1 MKISTIIIFCI
12 VLFAVFC
19 NKKKELFT
27 NSSSIVLSEH
37 DMYQIKDTIN
47 KVAYNEYLDAINKIG
62 ENYLKIINDAFHK
75 SLKETSIEKQRT
87 LFESDSF
94 IQVIF
99 NDEKLGLSDHYKQS
113 LFMELSE
120 AKLLNRNV
128 KMVPLRLYSN
138 SKIISKENLQKITEN
153 IQNIQLKK
161 ITKFFILYL
170 LKYYDISRPQHNEN
184 DKILRFENSLPSFK
198 EFNSLISKSN
208 LFFN

>member
-1 MKISTIIIFCI
+1 MKTSTIIIFCI

-19 NKKKELFT
+19 NKKKELFA

-37 DMYQIKDTIN
+37 DMYQIKDAIDN
-47 KVAYNEYLDAINKIG
+47 VAYKEYLDAINKIG
-62 ENYLKIINDAFHK
+62 ENYIKIIIDAFNK
-75 SLKETSIEKQRT
+75 SLKETSIEEQRK
-87 LFESDSF
+87 LFESNSF

-99 NDEKLGLSDHYKQS
+99 TDEKLGLDNNYKQS

-120 AKLLNRNV
+120 ARLLNRNI

-170 LKYYDISRPQHNEN
+170 LKYYDISKPQHNKN

>member
-27 NSSSIVLSEH
+27 NSTKIELSEH
-37 DMYQIKDTIN
+37 DMYQIKDAID
-47 KVAYNEYLDAINKIG
+47 KVAYKEYLEAINKIG
-62 ENYLKIINDAFHK
+62 ENYIKIIIDAFNK
-75 SLKETSIEKQRT
+75 SLKNNNIEEQRK

-99 NDEKLGLSDHYKQS
+99 NDEKLGLSDHIKQS

-120 AKLLNRNV
+120 ARLLNRNI

-161 ITKFFILYL
+161 ITKFFISYL
-170 LKYYDISRPQHNEN
+170 LKYYDISKPRHNKNE
-184 DKILRFENSLPSFK
+184 KILRFENTLPSYK
-198 EFNSLISKSN
+198 EFNALISKSN
-208 LFFN
+208 LFFD

>member
-27 NSSSIVLSEH
+27 NSSKIELSEH
-37 DMYQIKDTIN
+37 DMYQIKDAID
-47 KVAYNEYLDAINKIG
+47 KVAYKEYLEAINKIG
-62 ENYLKIINDAFHK
+62 ENYIKIIIDAFNK
-75 SLKETSIEKQRT
+75 SLKNNNIEEQRK

-99 NDEKLGLSDHYKQS
+99 NDEKLGLSDHIKQS

-120 AKLLNRNV
+120 ARLLNRNI

-161 ITKFFILYL
+161 ITKFFISYL
-170 LKYYDISRPQHNEN
+170 LKYYDISKPRHNKNE
-184 DKILRFENSLPSFK
+184 KILRFENTLPSYK
-198 EFNSLISKSN
+198 EFNALISKSN
-208 LFFN
+208 LFFD

>member
-1 MKISTIIIFCI
+1 MKTSTIIIFCI

-19 NKKKELFT
+19 NKKKELFA

-37 DMYQIKDTIN
+37 DMYQIKDAIDN
-47 KVAYNEYLDAINKIG
+47 VAYKEYLDAINKIG
-62 ENYLKIINDAFHK
+62 ENYIKIIIDAFNK
-75 SLKETSIEKQRT
+75 SLKETSIEEQRK
-87 LFESDSF
+87 LFESNSF

-99 NDEKLGLSDHYKQS
+99 TDEKLGLDNNYKQS

-120 AKLLNRNV
+120 ARLLNRNI

-138 SKIISKENLQKITEN
+138 SKIISKENLQKITVN

-161 ITKFFILYL
+161 ITNFFILYL
-170 LKYYDISRPQHNEN
+170 LKYYDISKPQHKKN
-184 DKILRFENSLPSFK
+184 DKILRFENSLPSFN